1 MRRTRPVDQPDQ
13 SSLTGTSNMAKR
25 QAGLAA
31 ERPMRERDRLSQI
44 AVVFGRHGL
53 RGLATRLGIA
63 PGREDQPA
71 ALSPMPS
78 SPSCASWG
86 P

>member
-1 MRRTRPVDQPDQ
+1 
-13 SSLTGTSNMAKR
+13 
-25 QAGLAA
+25 
-31 ERPMRERDRLSQI
+31 MRERDRLSQI